1 MGTKATGTGAGE
13 LAEAK
18 RGFDQ
23 WRRSWPRGRQIPEPL
38 WLLAVKA
45 AARYGVPATA
55 RRLGL
60 NATRLQK
67 QVQRLAPVQEQV
79 QRLAPVQVAEDPSGF
94 VELPW
99 PGGAPLAECILEAEE
114 QSGRK
119 LRIHLKGPAT
129 AQAASLGRLLWTGEG

>member
-1 MGTKATGTGAGE
+1 MGTKATGVGAGE

-23 WRRSWPRGRQIPEPL
+23 WRRSRQRGQEIPEPL
-38 WLLAVKA
+38 WRLAAKA
-45 AARYGVPATA
+45 AARHGVPATA

-60 NATRLQK
+60 NATRLK
-67 QVQRLAPVQEQV
+67 QWAQRLTPVEAEED
-79 QRLAPVQVAEDPSGF
+79 QRF

-99 PGGAPLAECILEAEE
+99 LGTAPIPECILEAEE

-129 AQAASLGRLLWTGEG
+129 AQAAALGRLLWTGEP

>member
-1 MGTKATGTGAGE
+1 MGVEATGNYAGE
-13 LAEAK
+13 LAEVR

-23 WRRSWPRGRQIPEPL
+23 WRKSGRRGRQIPEPL
-38 WLLAVKA
+38 WRMAVRA
-45 AARYGVPATA
+45 AVRHGVQSTA
-55 RRLGL
+55 RHLGL

-67 QVQRLAPVQEQV
+67 EVERLAPTQ
-79 QRLAPVQVAEDPSGF
+79 AAEDQSQF

-99 PGGAPLAECILEAEE
+99 LGAAPIPECVLEAED

-129 AQAASLGRLLWTGEG
+129 AQAATLGRMLWTGEE

>member
-23 WRRSWPRGRQIPEPL
+23 WRRSRRRGREIPEPL
-38 WLLAVKA
+38 WRMAVKA
-45 AARYGVPATA
+45 AASHGVWATA

-60 NATRLQK
+60 NATRLK
-67 QVQRLAPVQEQV
+67 QWAQRLAPVDAEQN
-79 QRLAPVQVAEDPSGF
+79 QRF

-99 PGGAPLAECILEAEE
+99 LGAAPIPECVLEAED
-114 QSGRK
+114 QAGRK

-129 AQAASLGRLLWTGEG
+129 AQAAALGRLLWTGEQ